1 MACRASRPPAPGRVF
16 AANPA
21 GSIARVSTYGRL
33 LARLS
38 RHAWFGNFSAVV
50 LAPID
55 RLLWRLTG
63 ARASLLHVGSRRALP
78 TLLLSTVGRRSRRTR
93 TTPVVYLEE
102 GASLFVMASNFGRP
116 GHPAWSANLRANP
129 EAKVRV
135 RGDHRRVHA
144 REASEDEKRRL
155 WPRQLEVWPPW
166 ESYRAR
172 TPREFRAFF
181 LEPTEG

>member
-1 MACRASRPPAPGRVF
+1 MSA
-16 AANPA
+16 
-21 GSIARVSTYGRL
+21 YGRL

-63 ARASLLHVGSRRALP
+63 ARASLLHVGARRALP

-102 GASLFVMASNFGRP
+102 GTSLFVMASNFGRP
-116 GHPAWSANLRANP
+116 GHPAWSANLCANP

-181 LEPTEG
+181 LEPTER